1 MEMEMEMDEGER
13 KGEEEG
19 DEGDTGLSSF
29 LELDLGSSLS
39 DTISPSLFIRR
50 EDGGGGV
57 YDGAGSSSAAE
68 ASSSSAGPSSS
79 RYRGALPLERRPP
92 VTGESSS
99 QRGDG

>member
-1 MEMEMEMDEGER
+1 MEMEMDEGER

-50 EDGGGGV
+50 EDGGGGGGV

-79 RYRGALPLERRPP
+79 RYRGALPRERRPP
-92 VTGESSS
+92 MAGESSG
-99 QRGDG
+99 QRGEG